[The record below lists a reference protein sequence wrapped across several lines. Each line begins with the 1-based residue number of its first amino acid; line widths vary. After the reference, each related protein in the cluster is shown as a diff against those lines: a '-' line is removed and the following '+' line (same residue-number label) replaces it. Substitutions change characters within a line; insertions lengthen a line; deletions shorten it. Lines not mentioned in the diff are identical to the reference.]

1 MKIDSGEFRFQL
13 DMLEQVLKKK
23 DKTLF
28 VRVYFSIEINIYT
41 EIQF

>member
-1 MKIDSGEFRFQL
+1 MTIDSGEFRFQL

-28 VRVYFSIEINIYT
+28 VHVYFSIEINIYT